1 METERNCQ
9 NEPAARDSSNC
20 SKGVALWTTYWW
32 GDQKYCKIW
41 FLLSCCCSKK
51 AKIWEYSS
59 RNYCRC
65 CSWRSDRELLLLLVS
80 PDNYCNLSNANPN
93 SVVIII
99 RRTSARETEL
109 LFTSILSV
117 DLILKTNLIKSP
129 TTLWTTSSLLY
140 YTKKIN
146 TKWKCLFNQ
155 CFFNQKIK

>member
-1 METERNCQ
+1 MGHVLVGRPKILQ
-9 NEPAARDSSNC
+9 NLVPSE
-20 SKGVALWTTYWW
+20 
-32 GDQKYCKIW
+32 
-41 FLLSCCCSKK
+41 LLQQQK

-59 RNYCRC
+59 RNYCR

-140 YTKKIN
+140 YAKK
-146 TKWKCLFNQ
+146 NQ
-155 CFFNQKIK
+155 QEMKMFVQPMLLQSKN

>member
-1 METERNCQ
+1 MGHVLVGRPKILQ
-9 NEPAARDSSNC
+9 NLVPSE
-20 SKGVALWTTYWW
+20 
-32 GDQKYCKIW
+32 
-41 FLLSCCCSKK
+41 LLQQQK

-59 RNYCRC
+59 RNYC

-129 TTLWTTSSLLY
+129 TTLWTTSSLHIML
-140 YTKKIN
+140 KKIN
-146 TKWKCLFNQ
+146 KK
-155 CFFNQKIK
+155 